1 MYVAINLFTSGTR
14 LLQNLCDV
22 GGAEMNVM
30 GEEMGSSVDV
40 RIIRQNALVGETQPC
55 PDICRGQCGSDFHPL
70 FFGRELK

>member
-1 MYVAINLFTSGTR
+1 
-14 LLQNLCDV
+14 
-22 GGAEMNVM
+22 MNVM